1 VMQTMCICKNSTGCE
16 IWVKVFLDRPNIP
29 VFHCFLFKN
38 VLFFIDFSTGSSKNV
53 KIGYKGVN
61 VIPRYSRPEM
71 AKIWTEQRKF
81 ETWLEIELLVC
92 EALSE
97 KGEIPKEA
105 VEEIRKKATFDVRRI
120 DDIEKKTKHDVIAF
134 LTNVGESIGP
144 LSKYLHY
151 GLTSSDVLDTSLA
164 LLLKEAG
171 ELILQD
177 IHRFLKVL
185 KEKAFQHKETLMI
198 GRSHGVH
205 AEPMTFGLKMAH
217 WYDEMKRNLIRM
229 ERAKDAV
236 SVGKISGAVGTF
248 AHIPPFVEEYVCH
261 RLGLKPAPIST
272 QIVQR
277 DHHAE
282 YFTTLAILG
291 SSIDKFAVEL
301 RHLQRTEVLEA
312 EEFFSMGQKGSSAMP
327 HKRNPIS
334 SENLSG
340 LARLLRSYSL
350 AALENIPLWH
360 ERDISHS
367 SVERVIGPDAT
378 ILADYMLSRLA
389 SIVENLIVYPETMK
403 VNLEKM
409 GGLIYSEAV
418 LLLLTRKG
426 LSREEAY
433 AVVQRNAMKVWE
445 KGGDFRTTLS
455 QDAEIQRLLTPQ
467 EVNAAFDVR
476 SHLKHVDTIF
486 SRVFAEG

>member
-1 VMQTMCICKNSTGCE
+1 MIS
-16 IWVKVFLDRPNIP
+16 
-29 VFHCFLFKN
+29 
-38 VLFFIDFSTGSSKNV
+38 
-53 KIGYKGVN
+53 
-61 VIPRYSRPEM
+61 RYTRPEM

-97 KGEIPKEA
+97 LGKIPAEA
-105 VEEIRKKATFDVRRI
+105 VREIREKASFDAHRVNE
-120 DDIEKKTKHDVIAF
+120 IEKMTKHDVIAF

-151 GLTSSDVLDTSLA
+151 GLTSSDILDTSLA
-164 LLLKEAG
+164 LLLKEAS

-177 IHRFLKVL
+177 LHWLLETL
-185 KEKAFQHKETLMI
+185 KEKASRYKETLMI

-205 AEPMTFGLKMAH
+205 AEPITFGLKMAL
-217 WYDEMKRNLIRM
+217 WYDEMKRNHIRM
-229 ERAKDAV
+229 ERAKEAI
-236 SVGKISGAVGTF
+236 SIGKISGAVGTF
-248 AHIPPFVEEYVCH
+248 AHIPPYVEEFVCR

-282 YFTTLAILG
+282 FFTTMAIIA
-291 SSIDKFAVEL
+291 SSIEKFSVEL

-312 EEFFSMGQKGSSAMP
+312 EEFFSKGQKGSSAMP

-340 LARLLRSYSL
+340 LARLVRSYSI
-350 AALENIPLWH
+350 ASLENIPLWH

-367 SVERVIGPDAT
+367 SVERVIAPDAT
-378 ILADYMLSRLA
+378 ILIDYMLNRFN
-389 SIVENLIVYPETMK
+389 SILQHLIVYPENMRT
-403 VNLEKM
+403 NLEKM
-409 GGLIYSEAV
+409 GGLIYSEAI
-418 LLLLTRKG
+418 LLLLTQKG

-433 AVVQRNAMKVWE
+433 GVVQRNAMMVWE
-445 KGGDFRTTLS
+445 KGGNFKTLLS
-455 QDAEIQRLLTPQ
+455 QDEVIQHLLTP
-467 EVNAAFDVR
+467 EELDATFDVR
-476 SHLKHVDTIF
+476 NHLKHVDDIF
-486 SRVFAEG
+486 QRVFGN